1 MVDQLENAPCEMPTA
16 QRWCRSQSAFGIR
29 RLSAALLLLA
39 GAAGSLPAQ
48 TVEQALE
55 PLAERRA
62 VIRLRAENALVTGR
76 LQALAA
82 GSATL
87 ETTQGSRSVSLAA
100 VDSVWVRHRSTG
112 TGALVG
118 GIVGGVATGLF
129 LGVLVAALC
138 ESDCDNAGL
147 EGGLVGLALGGGG
160 GALVGAA
167 IGAAIPRWR
176 LRWP

>member
-1 MVDQLENAPCEMPTA
+1 MPIA
-16 QRWCRSQSAFGIR
+16 QRACRSHSAF
-29 RLSAALLLLA
+29 AAFLLLA
-39 GAAGSLPAQ
+39 GAAGSMPAQ

-62 VIRLRAENALVTGR
+62 VIRLRAENAMVTGR
-76 LQALAA
+76 LQSLAV

-87 ETTQGSRSVSLAA
+87 ETTQGSRSVSLAG

-112 TGALVG
+112 TGALIG
-118 GIVGGVATGLF
+118 GIAGGVAGGVFVGL
-129 LGVLVAALC
+129 LAAAVC
-138 ESDCDNAGL
+138 ESDCENIGL
-147 EGGLVGLALGGGG
+147 RGGLYGFAIGGAG

-167 IGAAIPRWR
+167 IGAAIPKWR